1 MRRTGTVPVV
11 LALLAMALPGAAAP
25 GADDITWYYD
35 AETALQV
42 ARKSERPIILL
53 KIRADIGPDVKT

>member
-1 MRRTGTVPVV
+1 MRTTLSG
-11 LALLAMALPGAAAP
+11 LALLALALPALAAP
-25 GADDITWYYD
+25 GSEDISWYYD

-53 KIRADIGPDVKT
+53 KIRADIGQDVKT